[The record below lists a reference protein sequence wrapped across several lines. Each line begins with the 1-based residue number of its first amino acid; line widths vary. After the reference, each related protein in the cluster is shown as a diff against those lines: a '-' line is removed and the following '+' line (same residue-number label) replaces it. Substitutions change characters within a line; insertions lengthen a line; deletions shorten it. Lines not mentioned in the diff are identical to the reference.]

1 MEPIKGGQSVNA
13 FSSRHFQQRECPL
26 AKYRCQLYVP
36 TIMITA
42 WSPSPG
48 HAQEVHQLRV
58 VGVHHEHLHQ
68 RLDEPGALVV
78 VPETRVPWR

>member
-1 MEPIKGGQSVNA
+1 MGLTFEYCESFGEISL
-13 FSSRHFQQRECPL
+13 L
-26 AKYRCQLYVP
+26 ALRPSQNDDRQ
-36 TIMITA
+36 
-42 WSPSPG
+42 PSPG